1 MIRVLIAIVALGLGA
16 TAAPAQTSTY
26 NALSTTGSS
35 GSFTRGPAHFMQVV
49 TLNVPNNQMSFV
61 REISINVNWNYTGM
75 GQSPAQ
81 SAFFNF
87 YSSADQS
94 PGASQVLN
102 LNNFLGEAGYVVET
116 RANGNYTLTFANIPF
131 AVPKTFALDIY
142 LLDEDFNDY
151 STELKPIFTTGTPTV
166 GSNTGVVYLDNNLD
180 ANYTGADRT
189 QFNAAGQPGGT
200 LLTNIPVAMKTVPV
214 PEPTLVGL
222 GLVLVGGM
230 MVRRRR

>member
-1 MIRVLIAIVALGLGA
+1 
-16 TAAPAQTSTY
+16 
-26 NALSTTGSS
+26 
-35 GSFTRGPAHFMQVV
+35 
-49 TLNVPNNQMSFV
+49 
-61 REISINVNWNYTGM
+61 
-75 GQSPAQ
+75 
-81 SAFFNF
+81 
-87 YSSADQS
+87 
-94 PGASQVLN
+94 
-102 LNNFLGEAGYVVET
+102 
-116 RANGNYTLTFANIPF
+116 
-131 AVPKTFALDIY
+131 KTFALDIY

-189 QFNAAGQPGGT
+189 QFNAAGQSGGT